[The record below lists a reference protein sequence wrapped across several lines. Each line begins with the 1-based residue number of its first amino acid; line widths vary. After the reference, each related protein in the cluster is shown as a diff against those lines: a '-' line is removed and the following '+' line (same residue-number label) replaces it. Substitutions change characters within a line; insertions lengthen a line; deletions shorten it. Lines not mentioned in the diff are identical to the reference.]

1 MLAIH
6 RLNEIRN
13 IINQNKSVMVADLA
27 QQFSVTEE
35 TIRRDLNKLEHE
47 GIVTRVYGGAYSTH
61 GVQNDVNV
69 VLRENILID
78 AKQAIAHSALT
89 YINNGDSI
97 FLDCSTTALS
107 LASLIK
113 NYSLHVITNSLM
125 IAQELTLCPNISLI
139 LIGGNFH
146 QISMSFLGAAANQ
159 ALSNYY
165 VDKAF
170 VSCRS
175 LSQAHGISDSNED
188 QSVIRK
194 LAIQRSNDSF
204 LLADHTKFGSTS
216 FIHIADLSEI
226 NYLITDHELD
236 SGWRTLLAKNKV
248 IVTDSSPET

>member
-1 MLAIH
+1 MLAIN

-13 IINQNKSVMVADLA
+13 IISKNKSVMVADLA
-27 QQFSVTEE
+27 LQFSVTEE
-35 TIRRDLNKLEHE
+35 TIRRDLNKLESE
-47 GIVTRVYGGAYSTH
+47 GLVTRVYGGAYSTL

-78 AKQAIAHSALT
+78 AKQAIAHSALK
-89 YINNGDSI
+89 YIHNGDSI

-107 LASLIK
+107 LASMIK
-113 NYSLHVITNSLM
+113 DYSLYVITNSLM
-125 IAQELTLCPNISLI
+125 IAQELTLCPHISLI

-175 LSQAHGISDSNED
+175 LSQAHGISDSNEN
-188 QSVIRK
+188 QSVIRQ
-194 LAIQRSNDSF
+194 LAIQRSNESY
-204 LLADHTKFGSTS
+204 LLVDHTKLGSTS
-216 FIHIADLSEI
+216 FIHIADISEI
-226 NYLITDHELD
+226 DYLITDHALD
-236 SGWRTLLAKNKV
+236 SNWRTHLAKNKV
-248 IVTDSSPET
+248 IAVDSTQAL